1 MKSKTITGIVTAV
14 FLMLALV
21 GLGQML
27 GCGGGGGTYWPISA
41 NVGTLQVGITD
52 SPAFPNF
59 SSVHLTIDKVVVVP
73 AGKESLSDSD
83 PGLPVIATFPG
94 GMGVDILNLHFL
106 PQILGT
112 TAIPA
117 GTYSQVRLILAPNS
131 PTLSN
136 YVILSGDP
144 TKLPLTTPSAQQT
157 GVKIVGKFTVTAG
170 ALNTIVLDFN
180 PNEAIVIAGKSGKII
195 LKPTG
200 IRIIQVFNSLTNA
213 GSVSGAIRS
222 PEFATWS
229 SAKVTVVPR
238 NPAGSAVTSGI
249 LFSNFSSPSIWKST
263 FSALV
268 PPNGSAAV
276 PAANYKVFVQA
287 YRDTLSS
294 IPTFALYSSPL
305 FTVTGGSDTLVP
317 PDGIVLLGP

>member
-73 AGKESLSDSD
+73 AGKESLPDGD

-94 GMGVDILNLHFL
+94 GMGVDVLNLHFL

-136 YVILSGDP
+136 YVVLSGDP
-144 TKLPLTTPSAQQT
+144 TKLPLVTPSAQQT

-170 ALNTIVLDFN
+170 ALNTIVLEFN
-180 PNEAIVIAGKSGKII
+180 PNEAIVVTGKSKII
-195 LKPTG
+195 FKPTG
-200 IRIIQVFNSLTNA
+200 IRILQVFNSLTNA
-213 GSVSGAIRS
+213 GAVTGTIRS
-222 PEFATWS
+222 PLFETWS
-229 SAKVTVVPR
+229 SAKVSVVPR

-249 LFSNFSSPSIWKST
+249 VFSNFSSPGVWKGSFT
-263 FSALV
+263 AFV
-268 PPNGSAAV
+268 PPNSSAVV

-287 YRDTLSS
+287 YRDTSS
-294 IPTFALYSSPL
+294 TVPTFAVYSSSL
-305 FTVTGGSDTLVP
+305 FTVMGGSDTLVP
-317 PDGIVLLGP
+317 PDGLVQLGP

>member
-1 MKSKTITGIVTAV
+1 MKNKTITGIVTAL
-14 FLMLALV
+14 FLMAALV
-21 GLGQML
+21 GLGQMQ
-27 GCGGGGGTYWPISA
+27 GCGGGGGTNVPVNP
-41 NVGTLQVGITD
+41 NVGALQVGITD

-73 AGKESLSDSD
+73 AGKEGLSDND
-83 PGLPVIATFPG
+83 PGLPVIAVFPG

-112 TAIPA
+112 TTIPA

-136 YVILSGDP
+136 YVVLSGDP
-144 TKLPLTTPSAQQT
+144 AKLPLTTPSAQQT
-157 GVKIVGKFTVTAG
+157 GVKIVGNFTVTAG

-180 PNEAIVIAGKSGKII
+180 PNEAIVIAGKSGNINF
-195 LKPTG
+195 KPTG

-222 PEFATWS
+222 PQFGSWS

-249 LFSNFSSPSIWKST
+249 VFSNFSSPSVWKST
-263 FSALV
+263 FSAFV
-268 PPNGSAAV
+268 PPNNSAVV
-276 PAANYKVFVQA
+276 PAANYKVFVQG
-287 YRDTLSS
+287 YRDTSS
-294 IPTFALYSSPL
+294 TVPVFSLYSSPL

-317 PDGIVLLGP
+317 PEGIVQLGP